1 MHVQL
6 NKPVYE
12 GMSLLKFQR
21 EFASEA
27 ECWDWLFLTRWPDGF
42 HCPRCRHPEYTLVEP
57 RRLYMCKACRFQTS
71 LTAGTIFHKTKTPLL
86 KWFWLIYRMA
96 TSKTG
101 VSIAEMQ
108 RELEIADY
116 KTIWVMAHKIRK
128 GMADRDAH
136 YRLAGLVEVDESFF
150 GSVSSGKPG
159 HGAERKSVLIVAV
172 STWVNS
178 SGDEEPG
185 FAHAFV
191 ADDASADAIEGLLKR
206 LTVPVD
212 EIKPLITSL
221 RSDGWSSYRAVAKKL
236 GVVHYRAILR
246 DPKDSMK
253 LLPWTHRL
261 IANAK
266 AVISG
271 PHRGVSDKHLQRY
284 LSEVCYRFNRRF
296 WPDESFHRLL
306 NACATTSTVTRNELM
321 QSAAC
326 AEQSQ

>member
-1 MHVQL
+1 MSKLL

-12 GMSLLKFQR
+12 EMSLLIFQE
-21 EFASEA
+21 EFRTESD
-27 ECWDWLFLTRWPDGF
+27 CRNWLFSTRWPHGF
-42 HCPRCRHPEYTLVEP
+42 RCPRCNGEEYSLLEP
-57 RRLYMCKACRFQTS
+57 RILYLCKACRYQAS
-71 LTAGTIFHKTKTPLL
+71 LTAGTIFHKTKTSLL

-108 RELEIADY
+108 RELEIKDY

-128 GMADRDAH
+128 GMSDRDAH
-136 YRLAGLVEVDESFF
+136 YRLAGLVELDESFF
-150 GSVSSGKPG
+150 GPAFSGKRG
-159 HGAERKSVLIVAV
+159 RGAERKALVIVAV
-172 STWVNS
+172 STWV
-178 SGDEEPG
+178 GRLGQEKPG

-191 ADDASADAIEGLLKR
+191 ANDATANTIEGLLRR
-206 LTVPVD
+206 LSIPED
-212 EIKPLITSL
+212 EIVPLITQM
-221 RSDGWSSYRAVAKKL
+221 RTDGWRSYQVAAKEL
-236 GVVHYRAILR
+236 GIVHHRAILR

-271 PHRGVSDKHLQRY
+271 PHRGVSEKHLQRY
-284 LSEVCYRFNRRF
+284 LAEVCYRFNRRF
-296 WPDESFHRLL
+296 WKRQSFHRLL
-306 NACATTSTVTRNELM
+306 NACASTNTITRNELM
-321 QSAAC
+321 GHKN